1 MIGQALSMIFPTTE
15 VPPCF
20 RFRSP
25 KDRAPESITDYVLR
39 LKDELFWPRILVRSA
54 PPPDEF

>member
-1 MIGQALSMIFPTTE
+1 MIGHTLSMIFPTAA

-20 RFRSP
+20 SFGSP
-25 KDRAPESITDYVLR
+25 KDHARESITDYFLR

>member
-1 MIGQALSMIFPTTE
+1 MIALSMIFPIAEST
-15 VPPCF
+15 PLF
-20 RFRSP
+20 SFWSP
-25 KDRAPESITDYVLR
+25 KNRDDETISDYFLR